1 MSSAVQKS
9 YLEDVCNKL
18 NNSNFYIGFYALTS
32 YIKRMKTLTYDAYGD
47 LIEGD
52 PTSMCIDNPNG
63 SSTLLY
69 EVPLGKF
76 TAYPLCAQ
84 SDVDRFFSVCP
95 YVGHNAGGIVLVSHK
110 KKILSFVRWCE
121 DFSANG
127 MLMHGAFW
135 FNCWKDIIREW
146 MIWARDVCTV
156 ENMDYISMT
165 DTMPNSMHSKYRDLC
180 IDLTSP
186 IVQPSELCL
195 SVEDHFKNELFRHKV
210 FIENHI
216 AGIKSEIEASIN
228 RIEDEKLS
236 INRNYESI
244 EKLKSSLAKYEDD
257 LYVSRVGADL

>member
-18 NNSNFYIGFYALTS
+18 NNSNFYIGFNTLTS
-32 YIKRMKTLTYDAYGD
+32 HVKPLEAPIYNAYRD

-52 PTSMCIDNPNG
+52 PTSICIDNPNG

-69 EVPLGKF
+69 EVPLGKL

-165 DTMPNSMHSKYRDLC
+165 DTMPNPMHSNYRDLC
-180 IDLTSP
+180 ISLTSAD
-186 IVQPSELCL
+186 VQPSELCL

-210 FIENHI
+210 FIENRI
-216 AGIKSEIEASIN
+216 ASINDKIEASRRN
-228 RIEDEKLS
+228 IEDEKHYIS
-236 INRNYESI
+236 QCYESI
-244 EKLKSSLAKYEDD
+244 ESLKSSLAKYEDD